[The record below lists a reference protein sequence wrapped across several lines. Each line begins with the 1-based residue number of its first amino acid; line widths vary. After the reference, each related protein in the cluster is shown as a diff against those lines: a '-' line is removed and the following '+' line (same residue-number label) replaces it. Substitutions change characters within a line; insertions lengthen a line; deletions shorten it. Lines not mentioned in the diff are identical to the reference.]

1 MIEKERKDLIDRR
14 ALYKKIVKKMN
25 EQGGATLNSAL
36 TFWELMEILEEIPV
50 ENESN
55 IGEN

>member
-14 ALYKKIVKKMN
+14 TLYKKIVKKMN
-25 EQGGATLNSAL
+25 EQGGATLNSSL

-50 ENESN
+50 ENESD